1 MACSSLDELTLVKIS
16 FWLVYVRRECMMSI
30 IAYFGK
36 WYIDLGPLHRLVG
49 RRQDSSLQCG
59 FFHTK

>member
-49 RRQDSSLQCG
+49 RSL
-59 FFHTK
+59 